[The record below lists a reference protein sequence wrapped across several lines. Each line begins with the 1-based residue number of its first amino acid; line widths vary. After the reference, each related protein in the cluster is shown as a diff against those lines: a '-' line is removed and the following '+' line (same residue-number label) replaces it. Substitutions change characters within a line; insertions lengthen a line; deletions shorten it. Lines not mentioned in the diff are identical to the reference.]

1 MINIQPLNT
10 DRNHC
15 APTVLA
21 GYYKFGSR
29 TLLLGDYGTTGGGD
43 FDGIRIKQRKYD
55 HKTQLH
61 RPHHQELCHPQA
73 HT

>member
-1 MINIQPLNT
+1 MTNIQFLNT

-29 TLLLGDYGTTGGGD
+29 TLLLGNYGTTGGRD
-43 FDGIRIKQRKYD
+43 FDRIRIKVRQYD
-55 HKTQLH
+55 YKTQFH
-61 RPHHQELCHPQA
+61 
-73 HT
+73 

>member
-1 MINIQPLNT
+1 MINVQPLNT

-15 APTVLA
+15 APTILA

-43 FDGIRIKQRKYD
+43 FNGV
-55 HKTQLH
+55 
-61 RPHHQELCHPQA
+61 
-73 HT
+73 

>member
-21 GYYKFGSR
+21 GYFKFGSR

-43 FDGIRIKQRKYD
+43 FDRIRIKPRQYD
-55 HKTQLH
+55 NKTQFH
-61 RPHHQELCHPQA
+61 
-73 HT
+73 

>member
-1 MINIQPLNT
+1 MINIQLLNT

-29 TLLLGDYGTTGGGD
+29 TLLLGDYGTTGGV
-43 FDGIRIKQRKYD
+43 ILTEY
-55 HKTQLH
+55 
-61 RPHHQELCHPQA
+61 E
-73 HT
+73 